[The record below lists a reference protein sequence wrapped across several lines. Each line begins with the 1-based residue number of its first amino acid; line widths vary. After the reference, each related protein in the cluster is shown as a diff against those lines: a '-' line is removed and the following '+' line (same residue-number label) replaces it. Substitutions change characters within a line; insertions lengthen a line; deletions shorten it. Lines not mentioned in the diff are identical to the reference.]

1 MKDQYFGDARDYLK
15 YHLLE
20 ELIGHVPGLKRL
32 VCLWMLTA
40 PDGSRQGNVP
50 FERDPALPE
59 LSRFLQDRIDRGQR
73 SVRFLRQYF
82 AGRGIAYTPWGD
94 EPPYFAN
101 NSRDRYF
108 AAVPGDF
115 LEDALIFVDPDVGL
129 TWKDPT
135 PKHLTYAELIGLR
148 SRIDRDSITVV
159 YQHFQRR
166 PRFWDTMASDLR
178 AGTKSYVGYVA
189 EPAVGFFVITNRL
202 DQVEAVDESL
212 QHVAAVGRVR
222 RVGLSRR

>member
-20 ELIGHVPGLKRL
+20 ELIGNVPRLRQL
-32 VCLWMLTA
+32 VCVWMLTA
-40 PDGSRQGNVP
+40 PDSTGEGNIRFQP
-50 FERDPALPE
+50 NPSLPE
-59 LSRFLQDRIDRGQR
+59 LSLFLQNRVDGGERR
-73 SVRFLRQYF
+73 VRCLRQYF
-82 AGRGIAYTPWGD
+82 AGRGIEYAPWGD

-101 NSRDRYF
+101 SSRDSYF
-108 AAVPGDF
+108 ATIPSDF
-115 LEDALIFVDPDVGL
+115 LEDALIFLDPDVGL

-148 SRIDRDSITVV
+148 SRIGRDSITVV

-166 PRFWDTMASDLR
+166 PRFWDTMASNLR

-189 EPAVGFFVITNRL
+189 EPAVGFFVITNRRA
-202 DQVEAVDESL
+202 QVDAVDKSL
-212 QHVAAVGRVR
+212 ERVAAVGRAR
-222 RVGLSRR
+222 RVGLSRQ

>member
-20 ELIGHVPGLKRL
+20 ELIGHVPSLRQL

-40 PDGSRQGNVP
+40 PDRCNVP
-50 FERDPALPE
+50 FEQNPALPE
-59 LSRFLQDRIDRGQR
+59 LSRFLQDRIDHGERR
-73 SVRFLRQYF
+73 VSYLRQYF
-82 AGRGIAYTPWGD
+82 GARGIAYTPWGD

-101 NSRDRYF
+101 NSRDGYF
-108 AAVPGDF
+108 ASVPGEF
-115 LEDALIFVDPDVGL
+115 LEGALIFLDPDVGL

-166 PRFWDTMASDLR
+166 PGFWDTMASDLR

-189 EPAVGFFVITNRL
+189 EPAVGFFVMTNRL
-202 DQVEAVDESL
+202 DQVETVDESL
-212 QHVAAVGRVR
+212 ERVAAVGRAR
-222 RVGLSRR
+222 RVGRSRQ